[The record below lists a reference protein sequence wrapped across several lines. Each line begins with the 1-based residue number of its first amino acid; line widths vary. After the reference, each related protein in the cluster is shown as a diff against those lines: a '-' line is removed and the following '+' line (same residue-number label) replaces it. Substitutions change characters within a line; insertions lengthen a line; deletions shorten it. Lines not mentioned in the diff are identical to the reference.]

1 MSKPEF
7 VGSPERVRKIQ
18 RGQTEHVMFDLEQS
32 TCSMK
37 NAGEVKMWLE
47 MRVG

>member
-1 MSKPEF
+1 MSNPEC
-7 VGSPERVRKIQ
+7 VGSPETVRKIQ
-18 RGQTEHVMFDLEQS
+18 RGQTEHVTFDLEQS

-37 NAGEVKMWLE
+37 KAGEVKMWLE